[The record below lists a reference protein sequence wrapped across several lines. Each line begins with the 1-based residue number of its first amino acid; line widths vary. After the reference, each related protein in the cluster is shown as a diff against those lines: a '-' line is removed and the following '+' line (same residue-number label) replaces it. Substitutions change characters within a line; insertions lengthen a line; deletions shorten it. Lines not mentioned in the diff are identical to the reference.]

1 MRVFVTGASGTIG
14 SVVVADLIAGGHEV
28 LALAR
33 SDASEQ
39 SLAKPGVSV
48 LRGHLDDLDTLRA
61 GAVRADGVIHLAF
74 GHDDLSAAGIQK
86 SMAQEAATIE
96 TFGAALEGSG
106 KPFVVASGTPGVP
119 GRASTE
125 KDPPLTEGLI
135 GARGRNAQAVVALA
149 ARGVRSSVVRLP
161 RSVHAQGE
169 RSGCAS
175 MLVDSARRTGIS
187 SYVGDGTQ
195 RWPAVHRLDAAPSF
209 SDSCSSTP
217 TLGRSFMRSAT
228 KAIPC
233 ARSPRSSVVC
243 SSFRSKRLP
252 WRRSDSSGASS
263 RRTSRHPARGRERSS
278 RGTQPTRASSRISK
292 RGTIQLSDSRAPA

>member
-195 RWPAVHRLDAAPSF
+195 RWPAVHRLDAARLFRLVLEHANPGTVVHAVGDEGDPMRAIAEVIGRVLELPVQAAPVETFGFFGSVFAQDQPS
-209 SDSCSSTP
+209 SSAWTREKFAWHP
-217 TLGRSFMRSAT
+217 T
-228 KAIPC
+228 
-233 ARSPRSSVVC
+233 
-243 SSFRSKRLP
+243 
-252 WRRSDSSGASS
+252 
-263 RRTSRHPARGRERSS
+263 HPSLLADLEAGNY
-278 RGTQPTRASSRISK
+278 
-292 RGTIQLSDSRAPA
+292 PA